1 MIFAMRERIDNQ
13 NRRRFLR
20 FLAASPL
27 FGQAFGQDEA
37 KLLTNPADALNV
49 MEFEAVAKSVLPLAH
64 KGFMMTGTDDEDTLA
79 ANREGYKRFQLL
91 PRRLVD
97 FSGTNTRTELLG
109 LPFETPIY
117 LCPVASHRMY
127 NPEGELAVARAAKAR
142 STEIML
148 STNTSTAIEEV
159 VRERGKPVIY
169 QLYTAPRWEVTEKL
183 VKRAEDAGSQVITW
197 TVDNLAGRNTE
208 TYTRLR
214 RLDERKCETCHGA
227 AGPARPER
235 RAMYKGIQ
243 LSGLGPPDPPHTWNS
258 IERLKK
264 MMKAKLLI
272 KGIVTPEDALLARE
286 HGADG
291 VIVSNHGGRAESS
304 GRGSIE
310 ALKDVVDAVGP
321 AYPVLIDGGVR
332 RGTDVYKALA
342 LGARAVGIG
351 RPYIW
356 GLASFGQAGVERV
369 LELLNAE
376 LLLAMKQFGTPEIAK
391 ISRKS
396 ITWR

>member
-1 MIFAMRERIDNQ
+1 MHERVDHR
-13 NRRRFLR
+13 NRRRFLQ
-20 FLAASPL
+20 FLAGSPL
-27 FGQAFGQDEA
+27 LSGAFGQDAA
-37 KLLTNPADALNV
+37 KLLANPADALNV
-49 MEFEAVAKSVLPLAH
+49 MEFEAVAKSLLPPAH
-64 KGFMMTGTDDEDTLA
+64 KGFMMTGTDDDETLA

-97 FSGTNTRTELLG
+97 FSKVNTRTEVLG
-109 LPFETPIY
+109 LPFESPIY

-127 NPEGELAVARAAKAR
+127 NAEGELAVARAAKAR
-142 STEIML
+142 NTEILL

-159 VRERGKPVIY
+159 ARERGKPVMY
-169 QLYTAPRWEVTEKL
+169 QLYTAPRWEITEKL
-183 VKRAEDAGSQVITW
+183 VKRAEDSGTQVMAW

-214 RLDERKCETCHGA
+214 RMDERKCETCHGA
-227 AGPARPER
+227 GGPARMER
-235 RAMYKGIQ
+235 RVMYKGIDLARVGQ
-243 LSGLGPPDPPHTWNS
+243 PDPPHTWDS

-264 MMKAKLLI
+264 MSKMKLLI
-272 KGIVTPEDALLARE
+272 KGIVTAEDAILARE

-291 VIVSNHGGRAESS
+291 VIVSNHGGRAEAS

-321 AYPVLIDGGVR
+321 GYPVLLDGGVR

-356 GLASFGQAGVERV
+356 GLASFGQAGVDRV

-376 LLLAMKQFGTPEIAK
+376 LVLAMKQFGTPEITK

>member
-1 MIFAMRERIDNQ
+1 MIFPMRERIDIQ

-27 FGQAFGQDEA
+27 FRQAMGQDVA
-37 KLLTNPADALNV
+37 KLAESPADALNV
-49 MEFEAVAKSVLPLAH
+49 MDFEAVAKKVLPLAH
-64 KGFMMTGTDDEDTLA
+64 RGFMMTGTDDDDTLA
-79 ANREGYKRFQLL
+79 ANREGFKRFQLL

-97 FSGTNTRTELLG
+97 FSNVNTRTEMLG

-117 LCPVASHRMY
+117 LCPCASHRMY
-127 NPEGELAVARAAKAR
+127 NPEGEIAVARAAKAR
-142 STEIML
+142 NTEIML

-159 VRERGKPVIY
+159 VRERGKPVMY
-169 QLYTAPRWEVTEKL
+169 QLYTGSRWEITEKL
-183 VKRAEDAGSQVITW
+183 VKRAEDAGTQVMAW

-208 TYTRLR
+208 TYTRYR
-214 RLDERKCETCHGA
+214 RADERKCESCHGTG
-227 AGPARPER
+227 GPARLER
-235 RAMYKGIQ
+235 RVMYKGIP
-243 LSGLGPPDPPHTWNS
+243 LTGLGPPDPPHTWS
-258 IERLKK
+258 SVERLKK
-264 MMKAKLLI
+264 MTRMKLLI

-304 GRGSIE
+304 GRGTIE
-310 ALKDVVDAVGP
+310 ALKDVVDAVGLG
-321 AYPVLIDGGVR
+321 YTVLLDGGVR
-332 RGTDVYKALA
+332 RGTDVFKALS

-351 RPYIW
+351 RPYLW
-356 GLASFGQAGVERV
+356 GLAAFGQAGVDRV

-376 LLLAMKQFGTPEIAK
+376 LILAMKQFGTPEIGK